1 MCLGDLHTDGLIKN
15 YIEGIIFKFDIVFQY
30 ILCFPHSPYVPYMF
44 TVMKTIKTLTLCYRY
59 TFLSDM
65 VCLSVSVPN
74 SLFLSVSLRC
84 ISRHI
89 KFSWLSGKESAYQ
102 CRRCRRCG
110 FDLSVG
116 KIAWRRAWQP
126 LQYSCQISMD
136 REAWWPIVHGVTK
149 SQIWLNGWAHMHML
163 RLDNLT
169 MEF

>member
-15 YIEGIIFKFDIVFQY
+15 YIEGLIFKFDIVFQY

-44 TVMKTIKTLTLCYRY
+44 TVMKTIKTLTLCID
-59 TFLSDM
+59 THF
-65 VCLSVSVPN
+65 SVTWFV
-74 SLFLSVSLRC
+74 SLFLFQILFLFVSLRC

-102 CRRCRRCG
+102 CRRCKRCG

-126 LQYSCQISMD
+126 LQYSCQNSMD
-136 REAWWPIVHGVTK
+136 REAWWAIVHEVTK
-149 SQIWLNGWAHMHML
+149 SQI
-163 RLDNLT
+163 
-169 MEF
+169 